1 MEGKRPMKKKRN
13 SEKKS
18 YEKYIG
24 NEELKMLRYFS
35 QPQNEPTQFVEKD
48 EYTLFDEYVSS
59 KMRKLSSLLDM
70 DQMNSLEFQ
79 ITSCIQNARKQ
90 RFIVQNFNRSSN
102 QY

>member
-18 YEKYIG
+18 YEKYIE
-24 NEELKMLRYFS
+24 NKELKMLRCFS

-48 EYTLFDEYVSS
+48 EYTLFGEYVSS
-59 KMRKLSSLLDM
+59 KIRKLSSLLDM

-90 RFIVQNFNRSSN
+90 RFIVQNFIRSSN